1 MRVVVKGLSAAVVGI
16 AVLLAAPGLAAA
28 RGGSGGDDTGDGYEV
43 GVEVVLTGDGA
54 PGDGG
59 SYTISLPP
67 VCWWER
73 LDGRM
78 LSDGSSVD
86 AGDPE
91 AVLKWYEE
99 AYAAINGSFA
109 FAREMFPDRSV
120 FEDAIAREAAGTDL
134 TWYQVRAG
142 DAGSVDDM
150 AVCAPEVK
158 NLGGQYGEIP
168 VIYWPWVDGDP
179 PAPAVDPETLAI
191 EAREVMVI
199 DEPEVERNPRL
210 AGALDGATFVNVNT
224 WFWVVDPEMVG
235 GDGGTRTIRAD
246 VVGAD
251 VWAEVTATTDGLSI
265 ASPNGSRRC
274 DPELAQQA
282 WSPGSADTDGCTV
295 AFSRASVAYPGGYPV
310 TAATEWT
317 ATWEGQEQDGTTVG
331 GDLDPLRRESTVN
344 VPVAEAQTIV
354 ERVG

>member
-1 MRVVVKGLSAAVVGI
+1 MRRVVRVLSVVVAGAA
-16 AVLLAAPGLAAA
+16 LALAGPSPAGA
-28 RGGSGGDDTGDGYEV
+28 RDGTGGDDTGDGYEV

-59 SYTISLPP
+59 SYTVSIPP

-91 AVLKWYEE
+91 AVLAWYEE
-99 AYAAINGSFA
+99 TYPELNGSFS
-109 FAREMFPDRSV
+109 FARGMFPDREV
-120 FEDAIAREAAGTDL
+120 FENAIAQEAAGTDL

-150 AVCAPEVK
+150 MKCAQGS
-158 NLGGQYGEIP
+158 NYGGVNGEIP
-168 VIYWPWVDGDP
+168 IIYWPWVDGEP

-191 EAREVMVI
+191 EARDVMVI
-199 DEPEVERNPRL
+199 DEPEVDRNPRL
-210 AGALDGATFVNVNT
+210 AGTADGATFVNVNT

-246 VVGAD
+246 VVGAN

-265 ASPNGSRRC
+265 ASPNGSRQC
-274 DPELAQQA
+274 DPEVAQQA
-282 WSPGSADTDGCTV
+282 WTSGAADSDGCTV
-295 AFSRASVAYPGGYPV
+295 QFTRASVAYPGGYPV
-310 TAATEWT
+310 TAATEWS
-317 ATWEGQEQDGTTVG
+317 ASWEGQEEDGTAVG

-344 VPVAEAQTIV
+344 VPVAEVQTV
-354 ERVG
+354 VKRAR